1 MRSGEVLSLLRVSRQ
16 TLTRYVKEG
25 KIRTERL
32 PNGRYEYNREDVY
45 AVFNKNVER
54 KTVLY
59 ARVSTEKQKADLE
72 NQISLLKQFCFSNGY
87 VVSAV
92 YSDIASGISFEKRKE
107 FFSLLDE
114 VIAGRVDRVIV
125 TY

>member
-25 KIRTERL
+25 KIRTETL

-59 ARVSTEKQKADLE
+59 ARVSTAKQRADLE
-72 NQISLLKQFCFSNGY
+72 NQISLLK
-87 VVSAV
+87 
-92 YSDIASGISFEKRKE
+92 
-107 FFSLLDE
+107 
-114 VIAGRVDRVIV
+114 
-125 TY
+125 

>member
-25 KIRTERL
+25 KIRTETL

-59 ARVSTEKQKADLE
+59 ARVSTVGRRID
-72 NQISLLKQFCFSNGY
+72 SGGY
-87 VVSAV
+87 GGLFTA
-92 YSDIASGISFEKRKE
+92 
-107 FFSLLDE
+107 
-114 VIAGRVDRVIV
+114 
-125 TY
+125 